1 MSDDVAL
8 VVCSRPQSSRLPRKV
23 FAEVAGVPLLR
34 ILDRRTKRTGLRRVL
49 ALPFDLGAKDDATYR
64 SLWTGEMFYG
74 DSDSP
79 LHRMGRFLDQ
89 NPEVLYVVRVT
100 HDDPLIDS
108 AEVMRLIEAVR
119 LAEAGYGVTKG
130 LADGMGAEV
139 MCRENILAACLANG
153 PTEFVSYF
161 VRGPGLPNPGVV
173 ELMARG
179 GAVDGSRLTVDYP
192 EDLLTLSALLSAV
205 GVDATTESIV
215 AYVAENPL
223 TYNALPDLSIYTC
236 AHNASAFAGRAV
248 ASAAVTVDELTSRGW
263 NVEYI
268 FVDDAS
274 ADDTLAKAL
283 SAMPRGAH
291 IIRNATNLGLASSSN
306 IAVSASRG
314 KYVMRLDADDELIRH
329 DVAQMLASVD
339 DGGFDACYPHYIER
353 PSGEIKGPEDHHAGG
368 AMFRRSL
375 LNELRF
381 RDGLRHWDSLE
392 LWSRISKV
400 PSAQILAYPEAT
412 WVYNRRAG
420 SMSEPSAE
428 RQRVKAELGL

>member
-64 SLWTGEMFYG
+64 SLWTGELFYG

-100 HDDPLIDS
+100 HDDPLID
-108 AEVMRLIEAVR
+108 ADEVLRLVDYVR
-119 LAEAGYGVTKG
+119 RDGSGYGVTRG
-130 LADGMGAEV
+130 LADGMGVEV

-161 VRGPGLPNPGVV
+161 VRGEGLPNPKVV
-173 ELMARG
+173 EINARES
-179 GAVDGSRLTVDYP
+179 ARSTARLTVDYQ
-192 EDLLTLSALLSAV
+192 EDLLTLSALLGAV
-205 GVDATTESIV
+205 GVDAETEKIV
-215 AYVAENPL
+215 AYLEENPL
-223 TYNALPDLSIYTC
+223 TYNTLPDLTIYTC
-236 AHNASAFAGRAV
+236 AHNASAFVGRAV
-248 ASAAVTVDELTSRGW
+248 ASAAVTVDELTSAGW

-274 ADDTLAKAL
+274 EDDTLVKAL
-283 SAMPRGAH
+283 TAMPRGASV
-291 IIRNATNLGLASSSN
+291 IRNKTNLGLASSSN
-306 IAVSASRG
+306 VAVSAARG
-314 KYVMRLDADDELIRH
+314 RYVMRLDADDELIREE
-329 DVAQMLASVD
+329 VARMLASTD
-339 DGGFDACYPHYIER
+339 DGDFDACYPAYVER
-353 PSGEIKGPEDHHAGG
+353 PSGEEKNPDDHHAGG
-368 AMFRRSL
+368 AIFRRSL